1 LKNLFNQGKAI
12 MAIQSLKIL
21 VVDDDMINL
30 KLLKSMLMKT
40 SKVAEVIEAKNGAD
54 AIELLKIHNDIDII
68 LLDIIMPVMG
78 GIEMLKVVRADENL
92 KQLPIIV
99 LTTDETKKTEALE
112 TGANGFLMK
121 PIRERDLLPKIEQLL
136 I

>member
-1 LKNLFNQGKAI
+1 
-12 MAIQSLKIL
+12 MAQNLKIL
-21 VVDDDMINL
+21 AVDDDMINL

-40 SKVAEVIEAKNGAD
+40 DGVAEVIEAKNGAD
-54 AIELLKIHNDIDII
+54 AINVLKERHDIDMI

-78 GIEMLKVVRADENL
+78 GLEMLQVVRADENL

-112 TGANGFLMK
+112 LGANGFLMK
-121 PIRERDLLPKIEQLL
+121 PVRAGDVAQKISELAL
-136 I
+136 